1 MSSCGS
7 CSGGCG
13 GCARELTLTRP
24 EIDMLMTLA
33 QIPFLPVCRRPDED
47 TPVYLEE
54 DAYSL
59 EAYSQILRLL
69 EKKGLVDIDY
79 RQPLKGVAADP
90 RWPVQGSMA
99 LTARGQQVVELL
111 EIQGAIGDSGSDA

>member
-1 MSSCGS
+1 MSDCAS

-24 EIDMLMTLA
+24 EIDMLMALA
-33 QIPFLPVCRRPDED
+33 QIPFLPVYRRTDDD
-47 TPVYLEE
+47 TPVYLEDE
-54 DAYSL
+54 VYSREEYSL
-59 EAYSQILRLL
+59 ILRLL
-69 EKKGLVDIDY
+69 QKKGLVDIDY
-79 RQPLKGVAADP
+79 RQPLKNAPADP

-111 EIQGAIGDSGSDA
+111 EVQGAEEA